1 MKNLYMLMATALLA
15 TAATAATPVRKT
27 IHRAAP
33 KVTTPATRSLYKAH
47 ALSSDNVYTPT
58 VDTLISNQPTG
69 TLHAN
74 QYRSG
79 VSFVNNMGYVEKD
92 IARDGIVSHI
102 VEAEDGKTVYIYNPL
117 CAFSTKAWIKGT
129 RTVGDTIEVK
139 LPQYLTHY
147 DNPEMGDDSFLFRMR
162 PVKNDDNQL
171 TFLPDD
177 DQTVKFT
184 WRNDTLAFVNTTADS
199 RILGMATTA
208 GEWGGFGDYV
218 WQQTSF
224 DATTIQPS
232 STEGKQKYAME
243 YLESGQVYGRIKDV
257 VFEGNKVYIQGM
269 DPTLP
274 EAWIV
279 GEINGKEAI
288 FKGDQYLGIDP
299 KSETFRFFEPAAVNR
314 VEFGEGEDD
323 YYLEVTG
330 LADEM
335 TLTYNADTKSLS
347 SEDVMLINQ
356 GKNALNALYTYEE
369 PDFSFWQ
376 EEAIQ
381 PEAVTELAYDRY
393 DESVGYGVIRFIPYE
408 YAYNE
413 ETKDYDRLLDTRNMY
428 YNIYIDDQLYA
439 FTPDQYFGLD
449 KVMTDIPFDY
459 SDQLDFVV
467 YGGQYNIMTHFKN
480 EVKYIGVQVVY
491 NVAGQQLKSDIA
503 YIGGDGNEINPDD
516 VQGINQTTVSL
527 NKASNVLYDL
537 TGRRVVRPVKGGIY
551 INANGK
557 KLVK

>member
-1 MKNLYMLMATALLA
+1 MKNLYVLMATALLA
-15 TAATAATPVRKT
+15 TTATAATPVRKT
-27 IHRAAP
+27 IHRTAP

-58 VDTLISNQPTG
+58 VDTLIANQPAG

-79 VSFVNNMGYVEKD
+79 VSFVNSMGYVEQD
-92 IARDGIVSHI
+92 VARDGIVSHV

-147 DNPEMGDDSFLFRMR
+147 DNPEMGDDSFLFRMH
-162 PVKNDDNQL
+162 PVKNDDDQL
-171 TFLPDD
+171 TFVPDD

-224 DATTIQPS
+224 DATPIQPT

-243 YLESGQVYGRIKDV
+243 YLESGQLYGRVKDA
-257 VFEGNKVYIQGM
+257 VFEGDKVYIQGM
-269 DPTLP
+269 DPALP

-279 GEINGKEAI
+279 GEINGTEAI
-288 FKGDQYLGIDP
+288 FKGHQYLGTDP
-299 KSETFRFFEPAAVNR
+299 KSETFRFFEPAAVDR
-314 VEFGEGEDD
+314 EVFGDGDDD
-323 YYLEVTG
+323 YYLKITG

-356 GKNALNALYTYEE
+356 GKNALNELYTYEE
-369 PDFSFWQ
+369 PDFSPWQ

-381 PEAVTELAYDRY
+381 PEAVTELAYAPY
-393 DESVGYGVIRFIPYE
+393 DETVGYGLISFIPYE

-413 ETKDYDRLLDTRNMY
+413 DTEDYDRLLDTRNMY
-428 YNIYIDDQLYA
+428 YNIFIDDQLYA

-459 SDQLDFVV
+459 SDQLDFVI
-467 YGGQYNIMTHFKN
+467 YGGQYNIMTHFTNK
-480 EVKYIGVQVVY
+480 VKYIGVQVVY

-503 YIGGDGNEINPDD
+503 YIGGDGEEIDPDD
-516 VQGINQTTVSL
+516 IQGINQTTISL
-527 NKASNVLYDL
+527 DKANNELYDL

-551 INANGK
+551 INRAGK

>member
-1 MKNLYMLMATALLA
+1 M
-15 TAATAATPVRKT
+15 
-27 IHRAAP
+27 
-33 KVTTPATRSLYKAH
+33 
-47 ALSSDNVYTPT
+47 
-58 VDTLISNQPTG
+58 
-69 TLHAN
+69 
-74 QYRSG
+74 
-79 VSFVNNMGYVEKD
+79 
-92 IARDGIVSHI
+92 
-102 VEAEDGKTVYIYNPL
+102 
-117 CAFSTKAWIKGT
+117 
-129 RTVGDTIEVK
+129 
-139 LPQYLTHY
+139 
-147 DNPEMGDDSFLFRMR
+147 LFR
-162 PVKNDDNQL
+162 
-171 TFLPDD
+171 
-177 DQTVKFT
+177 
-184 WRNDTLAFVNTTADS
+184 S
-199 RILGMATTA
+199 
-208 GEWGGFGDYV
+208 
-218 WQQTSF
+218 
-224 DATTIQPS
+224 
-232 STEGKQKYAME
+232 
-243 YLESGQVYGRIKDV
+243 
-257 VFEGNKVYIQGM
+257 
-269 DPTLP
+269 
-274 EAWIV
+274 
-279 GEINGKEAI
+279 
-288 FKGDQYLGIDP
+288 
-299 KSETFRFFEPAAVNR
+299 NR
-314 VEFGEGEDD
+314 VETGEGKDD

-376 EEAIQ
+376 EKAIQ
-381 PEAVTELAYDRY
+381 PAAVTELAYDRY

-459 SDQLDFVV
+459 SDQLDFVI

-503 YIGGDGNEINPDD
+503 YIGGDGNKINPDD
-516 VQGINQTTVSL
+516 IQGINQTTISL
-527 NKASNVLYDL
+527 DKGKNVLYDL
-537 TGRRVVRPVKGGIY
+537 TGRRVVRPVKSGIY

>member
-1 MKNLYMLMATALLA
+1 MSYL
-15 TAATAATPVRKT
+15 
-27 IHRAAP
+27 
-33 KVTTPATRSLYKAH
+33 KAIRC
-47 ALSSDNVYTPT
+47 T
-58 VDTLISNQPTG
+58 
-69 TLHAN
+69 
-74 QYRSG
+74 
-79 VSFVNNMGYVEKD
+79 
-92 IARDGIVSHI
+92 
-102 VEAEDGKTVYIYNPL
+102 
-117 CAFSTKAWIKGT
+117 
-129 RTVGDTIEVK
+129 
-139 LPQYLTHY
+139 
-147 DNPEMGDDSFLFRMR
+147 FR
-162 PVKNDDNQL
+162 
-171 TFLPDD
+171 
-177 DQTVKFT
+177 
-184 WRNDTLAFVNTTADS
+184 
-199 RILGMATTA
+199 
-208 GEWGGFGDYV
+208 
-218 WQQTSF
+218 
-224 DATTIQPS
+224 
-232 STEGKQKYAME
+232 
-243 YLESGQVYGRIKDV
+243 
-257 VFEGNKVYIQGM
+257 
-269 DPTLP
+269 
-274 EAWIV
+274 AWIV

-288 FKGDQYLGIDP
+288 FKGHQYLGIDP

-314 VEFGEGEDD
+314 VETGEGEDD

-376 EEAIQ
+376 EEAIK
-381 PEAVTELAYDRY
+381 PAAVTELAYDRY

-408 YAYNE
+408 YAYNK

-459 SDQLDFVV
+459 SDQLDFVI

-516 VQGINQTTVSL
+516 IQGINQTTVSL
-527 NKASNVLYDL
+527 DKGNNVLYDL